1 MRLQWWKFVCMTVAI
16 LTVFPFAAS
25 AVGATGS
32 KVGFINMQ
40 KVLAGSDAGK
50 KAQKAMEKKM
60 KELKASF
67 KKEEDALLALKKEI
81 EKKSSAWS
89 EEKKQ
94 EKAIEFQK
102 KRRDLSVKQDDAN
115 LELKRLREKYLGP
128 ILKKLEKVIQEVA
141 EKEGYTMIFPRS
153 AIVYA
158 ADSVDL
164 TDTIIKALN
173 AKMK

>member
-1 MRLQWWKFVCMTVAI
+1 MRVQWRIACVTVAV
-16 LTVFPFAAS
+16 LTVILYTTS
-25 AVGATGS
+25 AIGATGG

-40 KVLAGSDAGK
+40 KVLASSDAGK

-67 KKEEDALLALKKEI
+67 RKEEEALLALKKEI

-102 KRRDLSVKQDDAN
+102 KRRDLGVKQDDAN

-141 EKEGYTMIFPRS
+141 QKEGYAVILPRS

-158 ADSVDL
+158 ADDVDL
-164 TDTIIKALN
+164 TNTIIKALN

>member
-1 MRLQWWKFVCMTVAI
+1 VRLQWKVACMAVTMLAVI
-16 LTVFPFAAS
+16 SFAAGS
-25 AVGATGS
+25 VGAAAT

-40 KVLAGSDAGK
+40 KVLANSDAGK
-50 KAQKAMEKKM
+50 AAQKAMEKKM

-102 KRRDLSVKQDDAN
+102 KRRDLGMKQEDAN
-115 LELKRLREKYLGP
+115 LELKRLREKHIGP
-128 ILKKLEKVIQEVA
+128 ILKKLEVVIQEVA
-141 EKEGYTMIFPRS
+141 KKEGYTMIFPRS

-164 TDTIIKALN
+164 TSEIIKALN